1 MQLRRAKPELIDPR
15 GAVRGRLEH
24 ALAALNGRKS
34 LSDESIHELRRE
46 LKRARA
52 GLRLLRKAV
61 GDEAYAREN
70 AALRDAARPLAPM
83 RDATVVL
90 EALDRLLEINKLG
103 GHRPAL
109 RKLRGVLH
117 QERARLRSEL
127 RRSNELEEAS
137 RALRQAQARIAKWR
151 LPRDIWPVVR
161 AGVERIYRRG
171 RKALA
176 QAEARPSDAA
186 LHESRKQMKYL
197 YAALAFLEPAEARR
211 AAKLAKKT
219 DAVVEKLGEDHDL
232 AVLRSKISQIVPNR
246 ALTARIEG
254 QRRKLQKNALK
265 KARRLYRRKPSAF
278 VVRLE
283 TSPAAR

>member
-15 GAVRGRLEH
+15 GAVRGQLEF
-24 ALAALNGRKS
+24 ALAALNGRKR

-52 GLRLLRKAV
+52 GLRLLRPAV
-61 GDEAYAREN
+61 GDPAYTREN
-70 AALRDAARPLAPM
+70 AALRDAARPLAPV

-90 EALDRLLEINKLG
+90 EALDRLLQKNKLSE
-103 GHRPAL
+103 HRPAL

-117 QERARLRSEL
+117 QERARVRSEL
-127 RRSNELEEAS
+127 RNSNELEEAS

-151 LPRDIWPVVR
+151 LPRDVWPVVR

-176 QAEARPSDAA
+176 QAQSRPTDAA

-197 YAALAFLEPAEARR
+197 YAALAFLEPADARR
-211 AAKLAKKT
+211 ADKLTKKT
-219 DAVVEKLGEDHDL
+219 DAVAEELGEDHDL
-232 AVLRSKISQIVPNR
+232 AVLRSKISRIVPNR
-246 ALTARIEG
+246 ALTATIDSKRG
-254 QRRKLQKNALK
+254 KLQKKALK
-265 KARRLYRRKPSAF
+265 KARRLYRKKPKVF

-283 TSPAAR
+283 TSPAGR